1 MTVKI
6 ECVPTDEIKSISGTN
21 DRGAY
26 SFRVQTLYLHS
37 ADSHYPVPFKMNHY
51 GDSPNVLPGKHEL
64 APSSFYVD
72 KAGKLAVSPRF
83 TK

>member
-6 ECVPTDEIKSISGTN
+6 ECVSTDVVKTISGTN

-26 SFRVQTLYLHS
+26 SFRVQQLYLHTP
-37 ADSHYPVPFKMNHY
+37 DTHYPLPFKMNHY
-51 GDSPNVLPGKHEL
+51 GDTPNVLPGKHEMSD
-64 APSSFYVD
+64 SSFYVD

-83 TK
+83 K